1 MIFKFMKK
9 LLFLFFIVFAVLI
22 SSPAFALHYLGGS
35 YDGYSSSNSPSLSV
49 SNFTAEAA
57 SSTQINYTWTDNS
70 TNETGFQIIDGS
82 GNVKVNAAA
91 DATST
96 SEAGLSANTQYTR
109 KVQVYNATAIS
120 TSDAISKY
128 TSIEAATSAT
138 WEGVTSSSITI
149 HSGNALSNLTSGSS
163 GIYFENVTAGTNSG
177 WIQTN
182 SWISSS
188 LSQNTTYTFRITAR
202 NGDGVITATLEATQ
216 TTLYN
221 APSAPTNF
229 TATAES
235 TTQLNYSWTD
245 NSTNESEFRILDGSN
260 NVILTVEA
268 NVTATSETGL
278 SVNTSYTRKV
288 DTYNNGGAATSEAIS
303 KYTSIEAASS
313 ATWEGVTS
321 SSITIHSGNALSN
334 LTSGSSGIY
343 FENVTAGTNS
353 GWIQENTWTSSS
365 LTANTAYTFRI
376 TGRNGDGVIT
386 ATLEAAKSTTAIP
399 IPAAPT
405 NFTATAESTTQLNYS
420 WTDNSTNE
428 SGFQIIDGSGNIKVT
443 AEAGATS
450 TSEAGLSANTQYARS
465 VQAYSGGGAATSEA
479 ISKYTSIEAAS
490 SATWEGVTSSS
501 ITIHSGNALSN
512 LTSGS
517 SGIYFENVTAG
528 TNSGWIQENTWTS
541 SSLTANTAY
550 TFRITGRNGDGVI
563 TATLEAAKSTTAIPI
578 PAAPT
583 NFTATAESTTQLNY
597 SWTDNS
603 TNESGFQIIDGSGN
617 IKVTAEAGATS
628 TSEAGLSANTQYARS
643 VQAYSG
649 GGAAT
654 SEAISKYTSI
664 EAASSATWEGVTS
677 SSITIH
683 SGNALSNLTSG
694 SSGIYFE
701 NVTAGTNSGWI
712 QENTWTSSSLTANT
726 AYTFRITGR
735 NGDGVITATLEA
747 AKSTAAADA
756 PNVPSAEAFS
766 NITSTIIKANWGANS
781 NPSNTQYYCENT
793 TAATNSGWTTALS
806 WESTSLTPE
815 KEYTFKVKARDTSSN
830 ESSYTSLGAATTSKA
845 ESIADSGF
853 VINGTKVINSDIISI
868 KPKLELRVTSTKAL
882 DVSTIKIYIDNALV
896 TDGKASEGTYD
907 SFSGTTTD
915 LTIYYTPKT
924 DLSVGSHSIKVE
936 ILDREGT
943 MYTINRSNLRV
954 MGVAPQIE
962 GKPLCYPN
970 PFDPLKG
977 EATISYT
984 LENEADIIIY
994 IFDASG
1000 RLVLKREYSARTNG
1014 GNSGYNDP
1022 KWNGKDHFGNML
1034 ENDIYFVK
1042 IINKSDH
1049 RELGKLKIMILKRS

>member
-399 IPAAPT
+399 IPVAPT

-512 LTSGS
+512 L
-517 SGIYFENVTAG
+517 A
-528 TNSGWIQENTWTS
+528 
-541 SSLTANTAY
+541 
-550 TFRITGRNGDGVI
+550 
-563 TATLEAAKSTTAIPI
+563 
-578 PAAPT
+578 
-583 NFTATAESTTQLNY
+583 
-597 SWTDNS
+597 
-603 TNESGFQIIDGSGN
+603 
-617 IKVTAEAGATS
+617 
-628 TSEAGLSANTQYARS
+628 
-643 VQAYSG
+643 
-649 GGAAT
+649 
-654 SEAISKYTSI
+654 
-664 EAASSATWEGVTS
+664 
-677 SSITIH
+677 
-683 SGNALSNLTSG
+683 SG